1 MPKRFRPAVLLLAS
15 LALVSLLAGCPKRP
29 MTAVSAPAPAAPA
42 SPSPA
47 PAPAPRPVAP
57 APAPDYMANAA
68 LQDVFFGFDK
78 SAIRPGDHKILD
90 ASVTWLKANP
100 NQLVLIEGYCDVR
113 GTSEYNLA
121 LGERRARAAMNY
133 LVSHG
138 VTADRIKVASYG
150 KEREVCAENT
160 EACRAKN
167 RHAHFL
173 TKSR

>member
-1 MPKRFRPAVLLLAS
+1 
-15 LALVSLLAGCPKRP
+15 
-29 MTAVSAPAPAAPA
+29 MT
-42 SPSPA
+42 
-47 PAPAPRPVAP
+47 
-57 APAPDYMANAA
+57 NAA
-68 LQDVFFGFDK
+68 LQDVFFAFDK
-78 SAIRPGDHKILD
+78 SAIRRGDHKILD

-121 LGERRARAAMNY
+121 LGERRARAAMSY

-138 VTADRIKVASYG
+138 VAADRIKVVSFG
-150 KEREVCAENT
+150 KDREVCAETT

-173 TKSR
+173 TKPR